1 MTDKDKD
8 KDIFKNKKISD
19 NTYKGD
25 IIKLI
30 GLSGQFQCNRS
41 EYFFPN
47 TTMFRRYVRELVYSG
62 YIAEDSPFSNGDIEN
77 LKDYKNLFLEPLG
90 KKVLEELYPDIYEYY
105 KFTTQGR
112 IRKAMSSA
120 EDKQAYMIKSLKR
133 SIKLAILN
141 ISDLKEQQE
150 LLDEFESIK
159 DNSTKRE
166 LLNFKNKNKSIK
178 KNFNLKMVENPN
190 TALLRTLKTGSVIS
204 FIYNNNVCVLPSQ
217 KQELDLNDDK
227 KYNLPEKKLFFFQA
241 RELKNIFG
249 ENVDFAKA
257 KGIIFKEDKTFVLY
271 NINSINSM
279 WEYAHEQKFISN
291 LKVFENKKFN
301 NRSNVDIQAILFY
314 RDDTL
319 AVNYLSDRDNITNL
333 SALDNSFSSIL
344 YIPLFTNIMK
354 KIDGDTDEVFYDFSN
369 EKFQVAVSDY
379 NSIFIN
385 KLLENISN
393 TEEVG
398 ESSYMPFDF
407 FSKKYNEETCEYDM
421 TYHFS
426 FLNSDILRL
435 KKILYFAEALSD
447 KVIIYAFNTH
457 KNIFSHLPFL
467 SKNIEIK
474 YLDIRNVKLREET
487 IFPKLGL

>member
-1 MTDKDKD
+1 MTDKEK
-8 KDIFKNKKISD
+8 IKNKKISD

-47 TTMFRRYVRELVYSG
+47 TSMFRRYVRELVDSG
-62 YIAEDSPFSNGDIEN
+62 YIGEDSPFSNGDIEN

-90 KKVLEELYPDIYEYY
+90 KKVLEELYPEIYEYY

-120 EDKQAYMIKSLKR
+120 EAKQTYLIKSLKK

-141 ISDLKEQQE
+141 ITDLKEQQE

-178 KNFNLKMVENPN
+178 RNFNLKMVENPN

-217 KQELDLNDDK
+217 KNKFDLNNDK
-227 KYNLPEKKLFFFQA
+227 KYELPEKKLFFFQA

-257 KGIIFKEDKTFVLY
+257 KGILFKDDKTFVLY

-279 WEYAHEQKFISN
+279 WEYSHEQKFISN
-291 LKVFENKKFN
+291 LKVFENKKFY
-301 NRSNVDIQAILFY
+301 NRAGGDIKAILFY

-319 AVNYLSDRDNITNL
+319 AINYLSDRDNVTNL
-333 SALDNSFSSIL
+333 SSLDNSFSSIL
-344 YIPLFTNIMK
+344 YIPLFTNIMR
-354 KIDGDTDEVFYDFSN
+354 KIDTNEEEIFNDFSN
-369 EKFQVAVSDY
+369 EKFQVATSDY
-379 NSIFIN
+379 NEVFIE
-385 KLLENISN
+385 KLKSN
-393 TEEVG
+393 LSTTEEIG

-407 FSKKYNEETCEYDM
+407 FSKKYNEESAEYEM

-435 KKILYFAEALSD
+435 KKILYFAEALSE
-447 KVIIYAFNTH
+447 KVVIYAFNTH
-457 KNIFSHLPFL
+457 QNIFTHLPFL
-467 SKNIEIK
+467 SKNINFK
-474 YLDIRNVKLREET
+474 YLDIKNVKLRDET
-487 IFPKLGL
+487 LFPKLRL